1 LILNCDQPGSEVTLT
16 SRASPGAMLNDFP
29 ATMDSTPQCEHGM
42 VTPSNSAIRG
52 ICTSVIARLAV
63 SSGRTGYYRNEC

>member
-1 LILNCDQPGSEVTLT
+1 
-16 SRASPGAMLNDFP
+16 MLNDFP

-63 SSGRTGYYRNEC
+63 SSGRTGYYRNER